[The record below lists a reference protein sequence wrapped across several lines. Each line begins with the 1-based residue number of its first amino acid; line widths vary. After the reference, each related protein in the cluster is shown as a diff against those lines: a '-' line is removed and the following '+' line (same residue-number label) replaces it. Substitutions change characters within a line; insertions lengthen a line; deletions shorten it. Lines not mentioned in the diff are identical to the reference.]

1 MPIILDTFIRNIL
14 FEGHENMEHIK
25 IPVSEE
31 TLSVLQGLASK
42 KGVTLE
48 ELAAELFR
56 GVTNYLEEIDS
67 YASENNVEY
76 ETAVS
81 ELLDYG
87 VILWDE
93 VVSMILDIL
102 HIDRQV
108 VIDDLMFDHID
119 SSIILVLSKTEGSE
133 GLIDEVTVDLSCEGV
148 SLYAIHYLR
157 DGEGWKLKSSLPEGI
172 EPVFDKDEKAV
183 ILKTRARVLEE
194 LPTFETLENVMR
206 DIITVNN
213 NGNEG

>member
-1 MPIILDTFIRNIL
+1 
-14 FEGHENMEHIK
+14 MEYIK

-31 TLSVLQGLASK
+31 TLSVLRSLASK
-42 KGVTLE
+42 KGMTLE
-48 ELAAELFR
+48 ELTGDLFR
-56 GVTNYLEEIDS
+56 GIANYLDEIDS
-67 YASENNVEY
+67 YAAENNVGL

-133 GLIDEVTVDLSCEGV
+133 GLIDEITVDLSCEGV

-183 ILKTRARVLEE
+183 ILKTRAKVLEE
-194 LPTFETLENVMR
+194 LPTLETLENVMQE
-206 DIITVNN
+206 IITVNN
-213 NGNEG
+213 